1 MEITSTPRRQ
11 QGTVISRSKVL
22 SSWLCPFSYEFRS
35 NLCRGR
41 FLENLPMNFE
51 TFFSGDGMVA
61 GSCLANKYGIRADL
75 MLQVASAARR
85 NSPAEDVSITQGLF
99 STRTFS
105 PPPSVLRQTGAQ
117 QQPWKS
123 GACGDSSSLSS
134 IDNVSKVLH
143 HNCYHFLRI
152 WRQESQSG
160 GLVFPLF
167 LMHRHDASG
176 FAFDPRTK
184 KEFFV

>member
-1 MEITSTPRRQ
+1 
-11 QGTVISRSKVL
+11 
-22 SSWLCPFSYEFRS
+22 
-35 NLCRGR
+35 
-41 FLENLPMNFE
+41 MNFE

-61 GSCLANKYGIRADL
+61 GSCLADKYGIRPDL

-85 NSPAEDVSITQGLF
+85 NIAAEEVSITQGLF

-105 PPPSVLRQTGAQ
+105 PPPSVLRQIGAQ

-152 WRQESQSG
+152 WCQKVSLVAWFFRCFLCTATVHPDLLLIQERRRN
-160 GLVFPLF
+160 FLF
-167 LMHRHDASG
+167 R
-176 FAFDPRTK
+176 F
-184 KEFFV
+184 